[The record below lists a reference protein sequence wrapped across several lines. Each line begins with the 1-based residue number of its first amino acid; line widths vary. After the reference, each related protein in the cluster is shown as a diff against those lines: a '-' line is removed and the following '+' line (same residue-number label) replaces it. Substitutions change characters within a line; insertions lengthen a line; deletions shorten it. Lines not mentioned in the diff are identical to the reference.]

1 MGLKE
6 WLIPQDKMF
15 FGLLQAEADK
25 VLEGAHAL
33 KELLVNFTDVHRK
46 SEHIKELEHEA
57 DKIVHQICEAL
68 NKTFVTPIDR
78 EDISA
83 LASSMDEVLDYV
95 WSAAIRLCTYKIEK
109 PTKPM
114 LEFADIIVNS
124 MIELNAAIKQ
134 INNMKNA
141 DSIEKKC
148 VEVNRLENEADM
160 LLHDSVAALFEEED
174 AVKIIKLKEIYEH
187 LEMATDHCE
196 DVANVIN
203 DVVTKYR

>member
-25 VLEGAHAL
+25 ALEGAKAL
-33 KELLVNFTDVHRK
+33 KELLLNFTDVHRK
-46 SEHIKELEHEA
+46 SERIKEIEHEA

-95 WSAAIRLCTYKIEK
+95 WSASIRLCTYKIEK

-114 LEFADIIVNS
+114 LEFADIIVKS

-141 DSIEKKC
+141 NSIEEKC
-148 VEVNRLENEADM
+148 VEVNRLENAADV
-160 LLHDSVAALFEEED
+160 LLHDSVAALFEEKD
-174 AVKIIKLKEIYEH
+174 AIEIMKLKEIYEH